1 MGGIK
6 LDMKFVFNVI
16 SLLGAIGWGWYQMEL
31 RVQALEIKIEN
42 LLSKHIAEEK
52 VEREELAEKVAFY
65 EKELNLNPFSWGKKK
80 KKK

>member
-31 RVQALEIKIEN
+31 RVQSLEIKIEN
-42 LLSKHIAEEK
+42 NEK
-52 VEREELAEKVAFY
+52 MAKLRDEITALK
-65 EKELNLNPFSWGKKK
+65 GK
-80 KKK
+80 

>member
-31 RVQALEIKIEN
+31 RVAALEMKIEHN
-42 LLSKHIAEEK
+42 EK
-52 VEREELAEKVAFY
+52 MAKLRDEIMEIKSVKDGL
-65 EKELNLNPFSWGKKK
+65 
-80 KKK
+80 